1 MTLPAGWSARRPTL
15 DDVPAILAV
24 VHAADTFAVGY
35 PDFDAA
41 DVEAALTAPYVD
53 PSRDSWLALD
63 PDGTVVGWASID
75 NPTGVGREF
84 VEVYVDPE
92 RGGQVRE
99 PLLARQLDRV
109 AERAAERGLP
119 ALTVRCA
126 VFEPERDWDRSLRD
140 AGFTLAKRYVR
151 MRRSLAD
158 LPAEPPPPPGV
169 TVRPVRPDDE
179 LDLREFHRIFDA
191 AFRDTPDYEPLGYA
205 EWRKR
210 ISQQGTTWDEWFVAE
225 VDGVP
230 AGALQSSD
238 QALDQDEGFVRSL
251 SVLPAFRRRGV
262 GAALLRRAF
271 ARYAEKGRT
280 AAGLGVDLT
289 NPTAPLSLYRSVGLR
304 ETRWT
309 DMYELVVPAAAVP
322 APPAGV

>member
-15 DDVPAILAV
+15 DDVPAILSV

-35 PDFDAA
+35 PDFDAS

-63 PDGTVVGWASID
+63 PEGAVVGWATLD

-92 RGGQVRE
+92 RGAHVRG
-99 PLLARQLDRV
+99 PLLARQLQRV
-109 AERAAERGLP
+109 AERAAERSLP
-119 ALTVRCA
+119 GLTVRCA
-126 VFEPERDWDRSLRD
+126 VFEPERDWQRILTD
-140 AGFTLAKRYVR
+140 AGFSLAKRYVR
-151 MRRSLAD
+151 MHRSLAD

-179 LDLREFHRIFDA
+179 RDLREFHRIFDT

-205 EWRKR
+205 EWRKK
-210 ISQQGTTWDEWFVAE
+210 STQHGTTWDEWFVAE
-225 VDGVP
+225 VDGVA

-238 QALDQDEGFVRSL
+238 QALDQNEGFVRSL
-251 SVLPAFRRRGV
+251 SVLPAYRRRGV

-271 ARYAEKGRT
+271 TRYAEKGRT
-280 AAGLGVDLT
+280 SAGLGVDLT
-289 NPTAPLSLYRSVGLR
+289 NPTTPLSLYRSVGLR

-309 DMYELVVPAAAVP
+309 DMYELVVPAAAS
-322 APPAGV
+322 GV

>member
-1 MTLPAGWSARRPTL
+1 MTLPAGWTTRRPTL
-15 DDVPAILAV
+15 DDVAAILAV
-24 VHAADTFAVGY
+24 VRAADTFAIGH
-35 PDFDAA
+35 PDFDAE
-41 DVEAALTAPYVD
+41 DVEASLTAPYFD
-53 PSRDSWLALD
+53 PARDSWLALD
-63 PDGTVVGWASID
+63 PDDTVVGWATVD

-92 RGGQVRE
+92 RGRAVRA

-109 AERAAERGLP
+109 AERAAERGLT

-126 VFEPERDWDRSLRD
+126 VFAPEREWQRD
-140 AGFTLAKRYVR
+140 LGAAGFTLAKRYVR
-151 MRRSLAD
+151 MRRPLAD
-158 LPAEPPPPPGV
+158 LPAEPPLPPGV

-179 LDLREFHRIFDA
+179 ADLRQFHRIYDT
-191 AFRDTPDYEPLGYA
+191 AFRDTPDHEPLPYDR
-205 EWRKR
+205 WRAR
-210 ISQQGTTWDEWFVAE
+210 IGDVTAWDEWFVAE

-238 QALDQDEGFVRSL
+238 QALDQHEGFVRSL
-251 SVLPAFRRRGV
+251 SVLPAYRRRGV

-271 ARYAEKGRT
+271 ARYAQKGRQ

-289 NPTAPLSLYRSVGLR
+289 NPTTPLSLYQSVGLR

-309 DMYELVVPAAAVP
+309 DMYELVVPASGAGTP
-322 APPAGV
+322 ATGV